1 MLPVVAVP
9 PPQPIEFVIARILNP
24 DQNGDALEDVFNHVA
39 EGFQVLDDQR
49 KRDVRAL
56 RNEKNEVARNVDG
69 IRVQV
74 NDLQAGQRRL
84 ENDVAGLHNRAQ
96 TVQQQNAAIV
106 VPAAANPD
114 QNLERINRV
123 AEEHDVKKNKK
134 AEEKRL
140 KEEEANRI
148 RECFKARLK
157 SCDNAISF
165 MHPVNLIVFAPGLG
179 VEIGILLLIPAAAII
194 PGAPVNMVMSALFL
208 GPTSLLEISFIA
220 KGLLGKRGKAITIE
234 QQRKFEDY
242 LNQKLTP
249 KLALE
254 LAKKV

>member
-1 MLPVVAVP
+1 MLPVAAVP
-9 PPQPIEFVIARILNP
+9 PPPIDMVIARILNP
-24 DQNGDALEDVFNHVA
+24 DLNGDALEDVFNHVA
-39 EGFQVLDDQR
+39 EGFQVLDNQR
-49 KRDVRAL
+49 KCDVRAL

-74 NDLQAGQRRL
+74 NDLQEDQRRL
-84 ENDVAGLHNRAQ
+84 KNDVAGLKNRAQ
-96 TVQQQNAAIV
+96 AVQQQNAAIV
-106 VPAAANPD
+106 VPAAAAPD
-114 QNLERINRV
+114 QNLQRINRV

-148 RECFKARLK
+148 RECFKARII
-157 SCDNAISF
+157 SCDNAISY
-165 MHPVNLIVFAPGLG
+165 MDPVNLIVWTPMLG
-179 VEIGILLLIPAAAII
+179 VEIGLLLLFPAAAII
-194 PGAPVNMVMSALFL
+194 PGAPVNMVMSTLLL

-220 KGLLGKRGKAITIE
+220 KGLLGKRRKGITIE